1 MSLASTTIIHV
12 SVGLNLI
19 GICFT
24 QMQLILIRR
33 LGLKSFIL
41 DERVKFVFR
50 IFFFF
55 PTFFSIA
62 QNYLL
67 IGYRL
72 VALGTTLWPQTQ
84 LGT

>member
-33 LGLKSFIL
+33 LVGS
-41 DERVKFVFR
+41 
-50 IFFFF
+50 FFFP

-72 VALGTTLWPQTQ
+72 IALGTTLWPQTQ